1 LRDQHLVGDWYPPL
15 APRVVEQIRPLAFE
29 YARWVWDNVFVT
41 VKHPFDPRKATG
53 WMAKVF
59 KSRERQ
65 EKLGTTTGRALK
77 DVLLDEFKWAP
88 DAKVI
93 VLHAPEHGY
102 LTTVDVFLEH
112 SERFF
117 RYFDNGVVC
126 HPTDQNVVV
135 YWDTTGPYFGTRRDR
150 CLTNG

>member
-1 LRDQHLVGDWYPPL
+1 PALPV
-15 APRVVEQIRPLAFE
+15 RVVDQIRPLAFE
-29 YARWVWDNVFVT
+29 YARWLWQTVFAS

-59 KSRERQ
+59 QSRERQ
-65 EKLGTTTGRALK
+65 EKIAGRSGRTLRE
-77 DVLLDEFKWAP
+77 VLLDEFKWAP
-88 DAKVI
+88 DAKVF

-102 LTTVDVFLEH
+102 QTTVAVFLEY

-135 YWDTTGPYFGTRRDR
+135 FWDTTGPYFGKRRDR
-150 CLTNG
+150 CLTSTRPKTSRG